1 MINDEIDSRLGFET
15 RAMMRWWI
23 ARSYKIGLLQ
33 EKCAIKNRFLPW
45 IDFARVNYLN
55 TRSSRR
61 TLSRGNKMQSGNKSR
76 SNCFQR
82 LRSFLGRKKNNFTA
96 VIPPQK
102 AGRGQQL
109 KRNFFL
115 RPHCSAI
122 KRCVDERQS
131 TLGETQ
137 NQKYRRVWQNP
148 VKKNPDD
155 LFTK

>member
-1 MINDEIDSRLGFET
+1 MFLLLESCRCKCSRNYKRNSNIVMINDEIDSRLGFET

-109 KRNFFL
+109 KRNFFYG
-115 RPHCSAI
+115 RT
-122 KRCVDERQS
+122 VRQ
-131 TLGETQ
+131 
-137 NQKYRRVWQNP
+137 
-148 VKKNPDD
+148 
-155 LFTK
+155 